1 MTTPYER
8 LTSVL
13 ATYDQRLKT
22 HGPEYTGYLAYAQ
35 VDDLRAILAEYAAY
49 RAALKPV
56 VTAPAGLPATP
67 ADTLTLLDRFTLAA
81 ISALIA
87 ERAK

>member
-8 LTSVL
+8 LTSILDKYDQQLKIYGPECTGQFVNVL
-13 ATYDQRLKT
+13 AT
-22 HGPEYTGYLAYAQ
+22 
-35 VDDLRAILAEYAAY
+35 DLRTFISQYGGL
-49 RAALKPV
+49 RAAPKPV